1 MAGLMQKQI
10 SFEDKFKNVQILA
23 TGKEKLL
30 FLVTPEAE
38 GYLEEL
44 KIVEIL
50 IQKPKDQPFKLDK
63 DGKPFHEVV
72 TIDLNKV
79 TLDFQNAL
87 GDFHNLFDLIF
98 FLRHALSCDFEFK
111 INDAH
116 QGTCEILVVC
126 KLPSSYILCAFVI
139 FVEGDANEK

>member
-10 SFEDKFKNVQILA
+10 SFEDKFKHVQILA

-50 IQKPKDQPFKLDK
+50 IHKPKDQSLQLDK
-63 DGKPFHEVV
+63 DGKPIREVV

-79 TLDFQNAL
+79 TLGFENAD
-87 GDFHNLFDLIF
+87 G
-98 FLRHALSCDFEFK
+98 
-111 INDAH
+111 
-116 QGTCEILVVC
+116 
-126 KLPSSYILCAFVI
+126 
-139 FVEGDANEK
+139 